1 MKLKTASNENMI
13 GGVAMKKYKKHLM
26 VDALI
31 KNEEKLLNNYINGYY
46 SAVDIS
52 NYYNLSRK
60 DFYNAVNELSN
71 RTKRQITK
79 ERMDNKAMIIDN
91 IIQQISLCIPFE
103 QMKFEEE
110 RLFGKNS
117 KYHNAKSNYDKKS
130 RTNSLIF
137 RHNKDFDEYLFI
149 NQKTFNSWYK
159 KYLAN
164 EYLKN
169 GKLNIS
175 QIGRNL
181 NIKINQLYRLRDY
194 VEVNPNQFLTDVSK
208 TQEDIF
214 KSIIEIY
221 NEYKN
226 GYTMQDIAYS
236 HKISLD
242 YVDSI
247 MNSFILA
254 ERDISNK

>member
-1 MKLKTASNENMI
+1 MI
-13 GGVAMKKYKKHLM
+13 GGAAMKKYKKHLM
-26 VDALI
+26 IDALI
-31 KNEEKLLNNYINGYY
+31 KNEEKLLNDYINGYY

-52 NYYNLSRK
+52 NHYNLSRK
-60 DFYNAVNELSN
+60 DFYNAVNDLSI

-79 ERMDNKAMIIDN
+79 ERMDNKTMIIDN
-91 IIQQISLCIPFE
+91 IIQQISICIPFE
-103 QMKFEEE
+103 QMKFDEE

-130 RTNSLIF
+130 RANSLIF

-169 GKLNIS
+169 GELNIS
-175 QIGRNL
+175 QIGRKL
-181 NIKINQLYRLRDY
+181 NIKINQLYRLRNY
-194 VEVNPNQFLTDVSK
+194 VEVNQNHFLTDVPT
-208 TQEDIF
+208 TQEDKF
-214 KSIIEIY
+214 KNIIQIY

-226 GYTMQDIAYS
+226 GYTMQDIAYK
-236 HKISLD
+236 HKFRLD
-242 YVDSI
+242 DVDSI
-247 MNSFILA
+247 MSSFIQA